1 MFQTRTKN
9 RKAIS
14 AVLTTII
21 ILVASIVLGTSV
33 VIFSTGL
40 FQTGGQQQAVQVQ
53 GLKGWVANN
62 FTAGY
67 SWGAFA
73 IKNTGDKMVPIS
85 SITLRGTTVPYV
97 NWYADLNQ
105 THTSGNFQSQFI
117 STGINSQGNMQTNV
131 SYTTSTCPTYNGIA
145 ASPNEITIS
154 ENGTADTIPG
164 PYSRVMLCL
173 QPQSG
178 PIALPPGNI
187 AVIYFKNPT
196 GLYGTTD
203 AGVTSTISVQAGTA
217 VIAQTVRLGNS

>member
-9 RKAIS
+9 RNAIS

-21 ILVASIVLGTSV
+21 ILVASIVLGTGV

-62 FTAGY
+62 YTAGY

-105 THTSGNFQSQFI
+105 THASANFQSQFI
-117 STGINSQGNMQTNV
+117 STGLNSQGNMQSNTSYAV
-131 SYTTSTCPTYNGIA
+131 SSTTCPTS
-145 ASPNEITIS
+145 ASAITIN
-154 ENGTADTIPG
+154 ENGTADVIPG
-164 PYSRVMLCL
+164 TPYSRVMLCL
-173 QPQSG
+173 IPQSG

-187 AVIYFKNPT
+187 AIIYFKNPN

-203 AGVTSTISVQAGTA
+203 AGVTSTIGVQAGTA
-217 VIAQTVRLGNS
+217 TIAQTVRLGNS